1 MRAGAGFLNFL
12 PAVELPPIASAPLN
26 TIGQGSSALRLGKLA
41 FVPSGYRQAQRRAV
55 AAVREVKQ
63 RTRGST

>member
-12 PAVELPPIASAPLN
+12 PAVELPPIASA

-41 FVPSGYRQAQRRAV
+41 FAPSEYRQAQRRAV